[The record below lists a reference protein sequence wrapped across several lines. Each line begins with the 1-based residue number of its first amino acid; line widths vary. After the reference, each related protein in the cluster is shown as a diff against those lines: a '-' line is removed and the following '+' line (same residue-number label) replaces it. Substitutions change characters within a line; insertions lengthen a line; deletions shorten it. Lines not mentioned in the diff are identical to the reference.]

1 MKKTKFKKSVTQ
13 LQHFP
18 EKIQLVIWS
27 DQFCE
32 IFINKK
38 KIYQNP
44 RVKDTLELHTVDS
57 KSLL

>member
-1 MKKTKFKKSVTQ
+1 MKKTKFKKVLLNSNISQ
-13 LQHFP
+13 K
-18 EKIQLVIWS
+18 KIQLVIWS
-27 DQFCE
+27 DHFCE
-32 IFINKK
+32 IFTNKK